1 MSVDS
6 SRLLAEAGR
15 RWASLASARPELAA
29 AVDLQRRLVARSL
42 ALGAALDEHP
52 PLRLALAPAEAVSR
66 LNAKR
71 PVLADSTVELDPT
84 GFESFVLAFCDDFT
98 QGVAGGPAARLRST
112 LERQAI
118 DLGSLLVASLQ
129 RRQQAIR
136 TKAHHVGVAPDLLWL
151 VAELAVA
158 PLAHRLESRCLTGA
172 ATGHP
177 ALRAALDAWDEG
189 CCPACGSWPAFA
201 EVVGDARSL
210 RCSFCGAAWRP
221 PTRRCTYCGEDGTSL
236 LRASLTQAQQATRR
250 VELCRTC
257 GGYLKRLSL
266 AAPTPFEL
274 LPVEDLASSDL
285 DAGAAE
291 RGYAR
296 PPMRE
301 VEQYNRNPCD

>member
-1 MSVDS
+1 MNS
-6 SRLLAEAGR
+6 SRLLAQAGL
-15 RWASLASARPELAA
+15 RWTSLASARPELVAA
-29 AVDLQRRLVARSL
+29 IDLQRRLVARSL
-42 ALGAALDEHP
+42 ELGARLDEHP

-71 PVLADSTVELDPT
+71 PLLSDCDLEPDP
-84 GFESFVLAFCDDFT
+84 GHFESFVLAFCDDFT
-98 QGVAGGPAARLRST
+98 QGVAEGPAARLRRT
-112 LERQAI
+112 LERQEI

-136 TKAHHVGVAPDLLWL
+136 TKARHVGVAPDLLWL

-158 PLAHRLESRCLTGA
+158 PLANRLQSRCLAAA

-177 ALRAALDAWDEG
+177 GLRAALDAWDEG

-201 EVVGDARSL
+201 EVVDDDRSL
-210 RCSFCGAAWRP
+210 RCSFCGAAWQP
-221 PTRRCTYCGEDGTSL
+221 PTRRCIYCNENGNSL
-236 LRASLTQAQQATRR
+236 LAAALTAAEPATRR

-257 GGYLKRLSL
+257 GGYLKSL
-266 AAPTPFEL
+266 TVTAPTPFEL

-301 VEQYNRNPCD
+301 VDEHNHKPCN